1 MWRVLALLS
10 DEARSLT
17 GGGLERV
24 VAQYWG
30 GEDAGDV
37 CTANRRGSR
46 TQLEYEWTYTTARST
61 REQSTART
69 RVVS

>member
-24 VAQYWG
+24 AQYWG
-30 GEDAGDV
+30 VRMQETCALLMDAG
-37 CTANRRGSR
+37 AEHS
-46 TQLEYEWTYTTARST
+46 
-61 REQSTART
+61 
-69 RVVS
+69 

>member
-30 GEDAGDV
+30 VRMQETCALLIDAG
-37 CTANRRGSR
+37 AEHS
-46 TQLEYEWTYTTARST
+46 
-61 REQSTART
+61 
-69 RVVS
+69 